1 MDKKNQAWI
10 LISKPTHKKLK
21 EYCQKEGRLMRALVD
36 TVLLD
41 FFNKGT
47 KK

>member
-10 LISKPTHKKLK
+10 LISKPVHKRLK
-21 EYCQKEGRLMRALVD
+21 EYCQKEGRVMRVLVD
-36 TVLLD
+36 SVLLD
-41 FFNKGT
+41 FLNKIT